1 VVLLIEGTTKSLDK
15 ASEDPGERQRLRL
28 PSRCRA
34 TRTAAEGKRTM
45 IRLTI
50 MYPDAEDA
58 YFDMDYYLNKHIAMV
73 KELCG
78 DAVKEC
84 SVERGLGGGGPG
96 APAPY
101 RVITRLCVDSM
112 GDSRSS
118 GPARPGLLRPT
129 CRTSPT

>member
-1 VVLLIEGTTKSLDK
+1 
-15 ASEDPGERQRLRL
+15 
-28 PSRCRA
+28 
-34 TRTAAEGKRTM
+34 M
-45 IRLTI
+45 IRLTV

-112 GDSRSS
+112 GDFEKYVAPHD
-118 GPARPGLLRPT
+118 PAFAADVPNFTNIKPVIQINEVVL
-129 CRTSPT
+129 